1 MGARSL
7 LRSALI
13 VCILLNVGFAAKEED
28 EPKIDDSHITVL
40 TTKNFD
46 EVVKPVKHALVSRI

>member
-1 MGARSL
+1 MGAL
-7 LRSALI
+7 KSALI
-13 VCILLNVGFAAKEED
+13 VCILISVQLGLAEE

-46 EVVKPVKHALVSRI
+46 ETVKPVKHALVSDN